1 MLCANERR
9 ELEIES
15 EQNEATVRSDL
26 EEQALLD
33 ELKRFVEDTK
43 LSIYRI
49 AELMGVYG
57 ATLSIWI
64 AGTAKPH
71 RAKLLEIKGFLESH
85 APEYLESCSKSSC
98 RAHDQGVDAAF

>member
-1 MLCANERR
+1 MNA
-9 ELEIES
+9 
-15 EQNEATVRSDL
+15 EQTEGTVRSELDG
-26 EEQALLD
+26 QALLGD
-33 ELKRFVEDTK
+33 LRRFVEEAE
-43 LSIYRI
+43 LSIPRI

-71 RAKLLEIKGFLESH
+71 RTKLLEIKGFLESH

-98 RAHDQGVDAAF
+98 RAHDQG

>member
-15 EQNEATVRSDL
+15 EENEATVRSDL

-71 RAKLLEIKGFLESH
+71 RTELLEIKGFLESH

-98 RAHDQGVDAAF
+98 RAHDQGVDAAI